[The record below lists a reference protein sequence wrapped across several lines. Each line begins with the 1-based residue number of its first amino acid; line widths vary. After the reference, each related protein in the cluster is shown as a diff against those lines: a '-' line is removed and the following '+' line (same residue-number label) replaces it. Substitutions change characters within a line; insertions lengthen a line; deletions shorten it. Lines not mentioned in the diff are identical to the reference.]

1 MGRKPKEPVLN
12 LRSRLLTV
20 DQIAARLCE
29 DVEVI
34 RTAIDEL
41 GLHPDSPGGG
51 YGLAAVHDIADL
63 IRDLPPAPE
72 AYITGNY
79 TCAACGAFCGV
90 MWSDGTMPD
99 GPECDRALCPARM
112 DLGMPTILLDG
123 PPADEAAEEDG

>member
-1 MGRKPKEPVLN
+1 MGRKPNEPAHNN

-20 DQIAARLCE
+20 DQIAARLGE

-34 RTAIDEL
+34 RTAIDDL
-41 GLHPDSPGGG
+41 GLTATAGG

-90 MWSDGTMPD
+90 TWSDGTLPD
-99 GPECDRALCPARM
+99 GPECDRSLCPARM
-112 DLGMPTILLDG
+112 ELGPPTIFLDG
-123 PPADEAAEEDG
+123 SPADEAAEEDG